1 MEIKSPKKGTLAD
14 GLIERIFPMFDET
27 AYCQNIM
34 LIDREKRSKTLNE
47 KKQIENIYKN
57 QHIFQRKGRV

>member
-1 MEIKSPKKGTLAD
+1 
-14 GLIERIFPMFDET
+14 
-27 AYCQNIM
+27 M